1 MIIKIKKEYTEFL
14 NKKIKDINIRPK
26 SEKNNIKINNNN
38 IIENKLMENLN
49 IEMNKKNNIINQLKN
64 RINDLDISLDSSL
77 IKNKELNNHI
87 NILKSNIE
95 KLKMNINS
103 INISNNIKY
112 KDLIISNNIS
122 FLLHSNKILHKNENK
137 DILKDYILVSKKVY
151 QNLKWFLLKN
161 KNSENSNKYCDYI
174 WIDGKHLNEKDIEIK
189 KEIKLF
195 KFNYHNHNI
204 KNNKY
209 KDEINNSKHSLIISN
224 IRNNQYF
231 IFQNYNIV
239 DLNKSYSF
247 TKKLDNSKLYKKLIN
262 FNKSKKNSLKYY
274 QDLKKLDNL
283 AISISNIDQENNDEE
298 NSLINEIKNISNKND
313 NIIIDKN
320 NLLEENKI
328 LNEEAFMKT
337 YNSEENELEATK
349 NQLVF
354 IKNELRD
361 LKNKLDVV
369 KFSFINLFGKINFP
383 KKYKIEIIQLL
394 KLVGVDDNKLE
405 FIFSSK

>member
-1 MIIKIKKEYTEFL
+1 M
-14 NKKIKDINIRPK
+14 
-26 SEKNNIKINNNN
+26 
-38 IIENKLMENLN
+38 
-49 IEMNKKNNIINQLKN
+49 
-64 RINDLDISLDSSL
+64 
-77 IKNKELNNHI
+77 
-87 NILKSNIE
+87 
-95 KLKMNINS
+95 
-103 INISNNIKY
+103 
-112 KDLIISNNIS
+112 
-122 FLLHSNKILHKNENK
+122 
-137 DILKDYILVSKKVY
+137 
-151 QNLKWFLLKN
+151 
-161 KNSENSNKYCDYI
+161 
-174 WIDGKHLNEKDIEIK
+174 
-189 KEIKLF
+189 
-195 KFNYHNHNI
+195 
-204 KNNKY
+204 
-209 KDEINNSKHSLIISN
+209 
-224 IRNNQYF
+224 
-231 IFQNYNIV
+231 
-239 DLNKSYSF
+239 
-247 TKKLDNSKLYKKLIN
+247 
-262 FNKSKKNSLKYY
+262 
-274 QDLKKLDNL
+274 KKLDNL